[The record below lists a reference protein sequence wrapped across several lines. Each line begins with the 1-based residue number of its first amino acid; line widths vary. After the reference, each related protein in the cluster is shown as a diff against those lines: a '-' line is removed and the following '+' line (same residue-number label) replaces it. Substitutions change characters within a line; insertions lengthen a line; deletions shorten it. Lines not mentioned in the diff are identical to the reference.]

1 MKPGLGLKDVA
12 ESKQIFPEFDM
23 NVAEEDKGAPG
34 TELAAGESEAAER
47 RGVLVRMIDDSLDD
61 LPWKRWARAYSICRW
76 L

>member
-1 MKPGLGLKDVA
+1 
-12 ESKQIFPEFDM
+12 M